1 MVIALVATACAIQPI
16 EDPGIGAGS
25 LTSTVYAADGTV
37 LTEWH
42 ADQDRVLVSY
52 DDLPGHLV
60 DAVVAVEDH
69 RFWVHSGIDPR
80 AVVRAA
86 GANIRAGEIVEGGST
101 ITQQYVKNVLLNG
114 DVTIERKLA
123 EAGLALQLEETLTKP
138 EILERYLNT
147 ISFGRGTF
155 GVATAA
161 RRYFGKAV
169 GELTL
174 ADSALLAGM
183 VNAPSDLDPYLYP
196 EAAIGRRRVVLER
209 MADLEWITPE
219 DARRAAA
226 APLRLRDAAA
236 VEEPPAAYFVAEVRR
251 RLLQAEALG
260 ADEEERRRLLD
271 EGGLRIFTT
280 LDPDLQRAA
289 EAAVEA
295 VLPGD
300 GPSAALAALDPA
312 TGEVLALVGGRD
324 FFDPDDPVAQFN
336 LATQGL
342 RQPGSAFKPFTLAAA
357 LEAGLHLDDVFPGG
371 HSVTLTTADGEWTV
385 ENHEGAVY
393 PALTLR
399 EATVFSV
406 NTVFARVV
414 EAIGPE
420 RVAGLAE
427 AAGITTPLDPVPSI
441 TLGSQ
446 EVTVL
451 DLASA
456 YGTFAA
462 GGVHAEPVF
471 VTRIEAPDGSVVFR
485 DDRQTDRVVSGATA
499 GAVTAALTET
509 VRRGTGRHARIGR
522 PVAGKTGTT
531 EGNHDA
537 WFAGYTPEITAAV
550 WVGFPEG
557 NRALEAP
564 NTPYTVTG
572 GTWPAQIW
580 ARFAAAA
587 LAGIPYDEPPD
598 AGPDGLVAVEIDLT
612 TGFLAGPLCPRSH
625 VATVRVKPGAAPTV
639 PCPVHGSG
647 IPPAADGT
655 VPGVGGLPLEDAVML
670 LEDAGFFVEAVWTD
684 PGALPPGT
692 VAAAAPEPGTAAGPG
707 TVVRLTVAGPE
718 PGTVAPDVLG
728 LPEAEARERLAGLGH
743 AALVLRLPESDPDDA
758 AGRPGTVWAQRP
770 PAGTPV
776 AERVT
781 LWVNP

>member
-25 LTSTVYAADGTV
+25 LTSTVYAADGAV

-52 DDLPGHLV
+52 DDLPRSLV

-86 GANIRAGEIVEGGST
+86 GANLRAGEVVEGGST
-101 ITQQYVKNVLLNG
+101 ITQQYVKNVLLSG

-123 EAGLALQLEETLTKP
+123 EAGIALQLEQTLTKP

-147 ISFGRGTF
+147 ISFGRGAF
-155 GVATAA
+155 GVGAAA
-161 RRYFGKAV
+161 RVYFGKPVAD
-169 GELTL
+169 LTL
-174 ADSALLAGM
+174 ADSALLAGI
-183 VNAPSDLDPYLYP
+183 VNAPTELDPYLHP
-196 EAAIGRRRVVLER
+196 DAALERRRVVLER
-209 MADLEWITPE
+209 MTELGWIAPG
-219 DARRAAA
+219 DAREASA
-226 APLRLRDAAA
+226 APLRLRDPDS
-236 VEEPPAAYFVAEVRR
+236 VDEVPAAYFVAEVRR
-251 RLLQAEALG
+251 RLLRAEELG

-271 EGGLRIFTT
+271 EGGLRIYTT
-280 LDPDLQRAA
+280 LDPALQRAA

-295 VLPGD
+295 VLPDD

-357 LEAGLHLDDVFPGG
+357 LEAGLDLDDVFPGG
-371 HSVTLTTADGEWTV
+371 RSVTLETADGEWAV

-406 NTVFARVV
+406 NTVYARVV
-414 EAIGPE
+414 EAIGP
-420 RVAGLAE
+420 RQVADLAA

-471 VTRIEAPDGSVVFR
+471 VTRIESPDGSVLFESGRRTTRVF
-485 DDRQTDRVVSGATA
+485 SGRTA
-499 GAVTAALTET
+499 ESVTAALTEA
-509 VRRGTGRHARIGR
+509 VRRGTGQHARIGR

-564 NTPYTVTG
+564 DTPYTVTG

-587 LAGIPYDEPPD
+587 LAGIPYDDAPD
-598 AGPDGLVAVEIDLT
+598 LDADGLVAVEIDLT
-612 TGFLAGPLCPRSH
+612 TGFLAGPLCPKSH
-625 VATVRVKPGAAPTV
+625 VATVHVEPGAAPTI

-647 IPPAADGT
+647 IPPAVEGT
-655 VPGVGGLPLEDAVML
+655 VPGVGGLPLEDAVLL
-670 LEDAGFFVEAVWTD
+670 LEDGGFLVEAAWQE
-684 PGALPPGT
+684 PGILPPGT
-692 VAAAAPEPGTAAGPG
+692 VVAAVPAPGTAAGPG
-707 TVVRLTVAGPE
+707 SVVRLTLAGPE

-728 LPEAEARERLAGLGH
+728 LEAAEATARLAALGYRT
-743 AALVLRLPESDPDDA
+743 LVLHLPESDPADA
-758 AGRPGTVWAQRP
+758 DARRDRVWAQRP
-770 PAGTPV
+770 PAGSPV
-776 AERVT
+776 DDRVT